1 MRGRGG
7 FPRGGRGGY
16 NAQQQWGGGYAP
28 PQQTYGYDQWGY
40 APQPAYG
47 GYGQQQGGYA
57 GYGAG
62 Y

>member
-7 FPRGGRGGY
+7 FSRGGMRGGRGGF
-16 NAQQQWGGGYAP
+16 APQQQWGYAP
-28 PQQTYGYDQWGY
+28 QQSHGYDPWGY

-57 GYGAG
+57 GY